1 VIWHIFKKDC
11 RLLWPL
17 VLIVAVVHVVSASL
31 WIRLGRFDEPR
42 DLMLTAYLL
51 PLLGLLGIGILTVAE
66 LHQDA
71 LPGVRQDWLVRP
83 VNRRHLFLAKLLFVL
98 VMVQGP
104 LLAAQMI
111 EALVDGFPLLA
122 ALDAASANGLTVLCM
137 FTLPAMVLGAVTQT
151 MTEAI
156 LGGVAVVI
164 AGAMV
169 MVLLSIMGAFPP
181 PTGGSGL
188 IWMVLTVWALLAAV
202 SSALILTLQFAR
214 RQTKQSR
221 YLAVGTAILALF
233 AFFIPWKPLFAIQQW
248 LAPNR
253 GAGQSVAVAFDL
265 GAEKA
270 HATAGLNAS
279 AAYLPLRVS
288 GLPAHSIL
296 FADRADIQISE
307 LSGAILYRGTSHL
320 SIDGK
325 GSMRDAQLEVR
336 KDQYAGDMAPIYQK
350 IFLPAKVYASVMNRP
365 IRMVVDYSLTLFSL
379 ASTDSIAAIDGDRR
393 VQNIGWCATKV
404 DDDGDGVVVSCL
416 STGGTQS
423 CFTAYLQHEPSGRRN
438 PENHVCHPWYSPH
451 AAGGFP
457 DVLSHFGGE
466 LPFMDPSGLAK
477 YPVDGSQL
485 AQSRVVLESY
495 QAQDHFTRR
504 LVIPSIRLSDL
515 SPAAKGG

>member
-1 VIWHIFKKDC
+1 MIWHIFKKDC

-17 VLIVAVVHVVSASL
+17 VLIVALVHVVSASL

-51 PLLGLLGIGILTVAE
+51 PLLGLLGMVILTVAV

-83 VNRRHLFLAKLLFVL
+83 VNRRHLFFSKLLFVL
-98 VMVQGP
+98 VMVHGP
-104 LLAAQMI
+104 LLAAQMT
-111 EALVDGFPLLA
+111 EALLDGFPLLA
-122 ALDAASANGLTVLCM
+122 ALDAASANGVTALCL

-151 MTEAI
+151 MTESI
-156 LGGVAVVI
+156 IGGVAVVL
-164 AGAMV
+164 AGALV
-169 MVLLSIMGAFPP
+169 MLLLSTMGAFPP

-188 IWMVLTVWALLAAV
+188 IWMVLTVWGSLAAV
-202 SSALILTLQFAR
+202 SSALILTLQFTR
-214 RQTKQSR
+214 RQTSQSR
-221 YLAVGTAILALF
+221 YLAAGTAILALF

-248 LAPNR
+248 LGPNR
-253 GAGQSVAVAFDL
+253 GAGQAVAVALDL
-265 GAEKA
+265 GVEKA
-270 HATAGLNAS
+270 RSAVGSNAP
-279 AAYLPLRVS
+279 AAYLPLRIS

-296 FADRADIQISE
+296 FADRADIQISD
-307 LSGAILYRGTSHL
+307 LSGAILYRGAAHL
-320 SIDGK
+320 TIDGK

-336 KDQYAGDMAPIYQK
+336 KDQYAGDKPPIYQK
-350 IFLPAKVYASVMNRP
+350 VFLPAKVYASVMNRP
-365 IRMVVDYSLTLFSL
+365 IRMVVNYSLTLFGL

-393 VQNIGWCATKV
+393 VENIGWCATKV
-404 DDDGDGVVVSCL
+404 DDDGDSVVVSCL
-416 STGGTQS
+416 STGEAQL
-423 CFTAYLQHEPSGRRN
+423 CFTAYLQHEPSGHQN

-457 DVLSHFGGE
+457 DVLSHFRGE
-466 LPFMDPSGLAK
+466 LPFMDRSGLAK

-495 QAQDHFTRR
+495 QVQDHFTRR

-515 SPAAKGG
+515 SSAPKGG